1 MDRSSKH
8 GILPLNNEQDLPESS
23 LLIKKTLSVGQL
35 ICNKSCNTL
44 YYTAKT
50 LILQIKT
57 DFFQDLTMEKA
68 HVTGK
73 KTLYA
78 GKFLALE
85 LLNYQHDDGR
95 ILTWESAVRNPS
107 VPAVMILP
115 EIKPDNEIIIIRQF
129 RPPTGRYVWE
139 TPAGLIEPGED
150 PAVAALREL
159 EEETGYTG
167 KLRKILPAS
176 FSSSGLSGESVYMA
190 FVEIDGSLYP
200 PERKLETNF
209 DDSESI
215 AAFRIK
221 RSELNRFLLEKVADG
236 DGVDSK
242 LLLFS
247 EMC

>member
-1 MDRSSKH
+1 MKQLSDH
-8 GILPLNNEQDLPESS
+8 GNLPLNNEQDLPES
-23 LLIKKTLSVGQL
+23 LLVIKKTLSVGQL
-35 ICNKSCNTL
+35 ICNKSCNNL
-44 YYTAKT
+44 YYTAKIQ
-50 LILQIKT
+50 ILQIKT
-57 DFFQDLTMEKA
+57 DFFRDLTMKKA
-68 HVTGK
+68 HVTDK

-78 GKFLALE
+78 GNYLALE

-139 TPAGLIEPGED
+139 TPAGLIDPGED
-150 PAVAALREL
+150 PAAAALREL
-159 EEETGYTG
+159 KEETGYTG
-167 KLRKILPAS
+167 KLLRILPPS

-190 FVEIDGSLYP
+190 FVEINGREYP
-200 PERKLETNF
+200 PERKLETDF

-215 AAFRIK
+215 TTYRIK
-221 RSELNRFLLEKVADG
+221 RSELNKFLLERISEG

-242 LLLFS
+242 LLLYS